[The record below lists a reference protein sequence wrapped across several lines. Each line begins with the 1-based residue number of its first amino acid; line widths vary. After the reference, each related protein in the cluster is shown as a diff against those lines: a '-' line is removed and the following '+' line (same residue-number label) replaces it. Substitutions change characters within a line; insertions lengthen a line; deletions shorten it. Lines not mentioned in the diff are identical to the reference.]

1 VAEPGSGSVKL
12 TWEAVTGATGYKI
25 TKSTTS
31 GGTFENADTTSGN
44 ATTSCT
50 ISSLTPGTRY
60 YFKVQGVSGATEG
73 TQSAEVTAIAN
84 VDDNGNVFVGN
95 KLLVSN
101 ESTDIVSPQST
112 GTLNGLEDLTNMNT
126 LDSEDQDSEALR
138 IDPVIPFQPE
148 HDQEITDSNES
159 SNMLVSA
166 AVDDTKDLITRNFS
180 TGTDVIIAARCAYSG
195 TKVDVWVDN
204 RATPEV
210 LITNELALQ
219 IGQEFETKI
228 YNKIR
233 DNFGLESDVN
243 NDGKVAIFCFD
254 IQDGYSGSGAFYGGY
269 FSPNDVGN
277 SSYNNMD
284 IIYIDTYPTMGSDK
298 NNPIVSGAYPT
309 LAHEFQHLVNFNQT
323 YNVEHDT
330 VVMDNWL
337 NEALSLAAEDMIYGS
352 QTDRITYV
360 NNNTAIRD
368 GRSLIDWNTANSD
381 IVANY
386 SLSYLFS
393 QYLRTQIDQ
402 AAGDG
407 EGVLSYKSIIEDPA
421 ENYVAVE
428 NVIKDKIDTN
438 LTFGQFMTNFRAAML
453 LKADSGPYGFNNE
466 AGFDTIITPTY
477 TGTGTTLKGG
487 GAVVKSISLPFTD
500 PENGGANITYLGIYN

>member
-1 VAEPGSGSVKL
+1 
-12 TWEAVTGATGYKI
+12 
-25 TKSTTS
+25 
-31 GGTFENADTTSGN
+31 
-44 ATTSCT
+44 
-50 ISSLTPGTRY
+50 
-60 YFKVQGVSGATEG
+60 
-73 TQSAEVTAIAN
+73 
-84 VDDNGNVFVGN
+84 
-95 KLLVSN
+95 
-101 ESTDIVSPQST
+101 
-112 GTLNGLEDLTNMNT
+112 
-126 LDSEDQDSEALR
+126 
-138 IDPVIPFQPE
+138 
-148 HDQEITDSNES
+148 
-159 SNMLVSA
+159 
-166 AVDDTKDLITRNFS
+166 
-180 TGTDVIIAARCAYSG
+180 
-195 TKVDVWVDN
+195 
-204 RATPEV
+204 
-210 LITNELALQ
+210 
-219 IGQEFETKI
+219 
-228 YNKIR
+228 
-233 DNFGLESDVN
+233 
-243 NDGKVAIFCFD
+243 
-254 IQDGYSGSGAFYGGY
+254 
-269 FSPNDVGN
+269 
-277 SSYNNMD
+277 
-284 IIYIDTYPTMGSDK
+284 MGSDK
-298 NNPIVSGAYPT
+298 NNPIVSVAYPT

-428 NVIKDKIDTN
+428 NVIKDKIDPN
-438 LTFGQFMTNFRAAML
+438 LTFAQFMTNFRAAML

-466 AGFDTIITPTY
+466 SGFDTIITPTY

-487 GAVVKSISLPFTD
+487 GAVVKSINSPFTD
-500 PENGGANITYLGIYN
+500 PKNGGTNITYLGIYN